1 MKLSINGQD
10 LYVADQGGIT
20 AIHVGPGNT
29 GWSGT
34 IWRGLPSLAAGALE
48 AILTFCRES
57 RQQPYRAGEIRYDG
71 LGKPYVVP
79 LEGLSDKER
88 MALKDKLRW

>member
-1 MKLSINGQD
+1 VKLTINGQD
-10 LYVADQGGIT
+10 LFIADQGGIT
-20 AIHVGPGNT
+20 AIHTGPGET

-34 IWRGLPSLAAGALE
+34 VWRGLPSLAAGALE

-57 RQQPYRAGEIRYDG
+57 RQQPYTAGEVRYDSMG
-71 LGKPYVVP
+71 RPYVVP
-79 LEGLSDKER
+79 LEALSDKER